1 MCGCRSIL
9 EVRGNPARPDTVHD
23 VLSAVRATATV
34 LWMDAGHEVLQE
46 CKKVMTTLF
55 RQLASDEHDDRPS
68 GLPPPGGGV
77 PAGQGKGKGKA
88 GVGHGAEDRYIAAV
102 LQHVDSPAKGR
113 RAGKG
118 ARKQQ
123 LQQQQQQQQRAEAT
137 KQTSEWMQWRKKRD
151 SKRLA
156 RMDSHAIVIQRAYRA
171 YLTRRFGTDVRRQL
185 AAVNVQR
192 WWRGVRARMWRRMK
206 SRELQAAAL
215 IQRVWRGS
223 CGRQIASEMMLQRR
237 SAMLIQRSYRG
248 YIARAW
254 VTLLREARHAAAICI
269 QVGRLC
275 LRSGLRS
282 AQ

>member
-1 MCGCRSIL
+1 M
-9 EVRGNPARPDTVHD
+9 
-23 VLSAVRATATV
+23 
-34 LWMDAGHEVLQE
+34 QE
-46 CKKVMTTLF
+46 G
-55 RQLASDEHDDRPS
+55 HDDAVQTAGKRRARRPAFGAAS
-68 GLPPPGGGV
+68 TGGGV
-77 PAGQGKGKGKA
+77 PAGQGSGKGKA
-88 GVGHGAEDRYIAAV
+88 GVGLAAEDRYIAAV

-123 LQQQQQQQQRAEAT
+123 LQQQQQQQQQRAEAT